1 MRNTEELYTI
11 SKVMVLTQWVRKKKP
26 QLERGAKEATF
37 RLQLEK
43 GDEGTLGEELR
54 IKGMW

>member
-1 MRNTEELYTI
+1 MEELYTI

-26 QLERGAKEATF
+26 QSERGAKEAMF
-37 RLQLEK
+37 RFQLEK
-43 GDEGTLGEELR
+43 GDEGTFSEELR